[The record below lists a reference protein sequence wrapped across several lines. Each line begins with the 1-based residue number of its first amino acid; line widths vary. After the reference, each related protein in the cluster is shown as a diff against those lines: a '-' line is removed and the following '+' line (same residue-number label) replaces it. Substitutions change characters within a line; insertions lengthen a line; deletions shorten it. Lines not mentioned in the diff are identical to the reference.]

1 MSKKSSGIVDGASI
15 EASRTTGAGY
25 GRRTS
30 SSLKMALASVLVAG
44 TVSVAAPASA
54 AVRTV
59 HPGQSIQAAV
69 DAANPG
75 ETIQVDPG
83 TYPGYVTITKDGI
96 TLRGSGSGRGGS
108 SLIPVGPPAG
118 DCDSGICVIGQF
130 DGQFDDNPKLLRPVR
145 GVHVSGFSVK
155 GFPGSGI
162 LALGDAGS
170 LFDHVLA
177 AENGNFGIT
186 SVFTTGDRYLS
197 NVAYSNDFAGFQI
210 ADWPNANAQLRD
222 NVAYDNRFG
231 IFIIGASGG
240 SVKANRLYGNCSG
253 LGFFDGG
260 AQGATKRWVV
270 SGNTIEG
277 NDRGGCPLL
286 PQGDPAVS
294 GNGILILGGQQIVLE
309 RNLVRSN
316 RPDPGTPNSL
326 AGGIVIKTIP
336 AKVRTAPGDVVVVG
350 NTVRDNLP
358 ADLVYDGT
366 GTGIRFIA
374 NDCGTS
380 EPLGLC
386 S

>member
-1 MSKKSSGIVDGASI
+1 
-15 EASRTTGAGY
+15 
-25 GRRTS
+25 
-30 SSLKMALASVLVAG
+30 
-44 TVSVAAPASA
+44 
-54 AVRTV
+54 
-59 HPGQSIQAAV
+59 
-69 DAANPG
+69 
-75 ETIQVDPG
+75 
-83 TYPGYVTITKDGI
+83 
-96 TLRGSGSGRGGS
+96 
-108 SLIPVGPPAG
+108 
-118 DCDSGICVIGQF
+118 VIGQF

-145 GVHVSGFSVK
+145 GVHVSGFSIR

-170 LFDHVLA
+170 LFDHVVA
-177 AENGNFGIT
+177 ANNGNFGIT
-186 SVFTTGDRYLS
+186 SVFSSGDRYLS
-197 NVAYSNDFAGFQI
+197 NVAHSNDFAGFQI
-210 ADWPNANAQLRD
+210 AASPNANAQLRD

-240 SVKANRLYGNCSG
+240 SVTANDVYGNCSG

-277 NDRGGCPLL
+277 NNRGGCPLL

-309 RNLVRSN
+309 RNRVRFN

-336 AKVRTAPGDVVVVG
+336 ARVRTAPRDAVVVG
-350 NTVRDNLP
+350 NTVRHNLP

-366 GTGIRFIA
+366 GTGIRFVA

-380 EPLGLC
+380 EPVGLC